1 MKVATILEIVFP
13 AVIELVKLAEEA
25 KKEKTW
31 EIT

>member
-25 KKEKTW
+25 KKEKT
-31 EIT
+31 